1 MEYEKKMSDKINE
14 NTKINDRE
22 IVEKIKEKTEIKT
35 KKKNKKNKGVDIE
48 NIKNIEEKKSA
59 FSSLVSQYKKD
70 TKSKTQV
77 FLFSIKDDIEKAI
90 ENEMSYVELSKKI
103 QEVFGIQISS
113 TTISSFYKKNNI
125 GKKEIV
131 APAPEK
137 KIEDRKSFFRK
148 K

>member
-1 MEYEKKMSDKINE
+1 M
-14 NTKINDRE
+14 
-22 IVEKIKEKTEIKT
+22 
-35 KKKNKKNKGVDIE
+35 DIE

-90 ENEMSYVELSKKI
+90 ENEMSYVKLSKKI

-137 KIEDRKSFFRK
+137 KIEDRKKFF
-148 K
+148 